1 MNLDDVYVYD
11 KSFPAYYYPAVFFI
25 NTAGVPVEAAEST
38 VFAFKTYVNLQ
49 SDESLTDWE
58 RVLKRD
64 ALQAATIEQKTEIFL
79 KIIKNL
85 SHWKYDY
92 EGDNHVPV
100 WLIDKV
106 MIMGAIAKFPRYN

>member
-11 KSFPAYYYPAVFFI
+11 RSFPAYYYPAVFFI
-25 NTAGVPVEAAEST
+25 NTSGVPVEAAEST

-58 RVLKRD
+58 RDLKRD
-64 ALQAATIEQKTEIFL
+64 ALQAVTIEQKTEIFL
-79 KIIKNL
+79 RILNKLDN
-85 SHWKYDY
+85 WRY
-92 EGDNHVPV
+92 EYKGESQVPV

-106 MIMGAIAKFPRYN
+106 MMMGAIAKFPRYN